1 VVVSAPGRSTPGSRN
16 LVFFG
21 CAAMPNQSRS
31 TVLVVE
37 EDQQLRK
44 LIGVILDDAGYRVLQ
59 ARNGYQ
65 ASRLLADGAGP
76 VDLIVL
82 GGPSRRSAVFQ
93 AAGKVLL
100 LSPDPAGNPENPVLQ
115 KPFKPAALIHAVRDL
130 ID

>member
-1 VVVSAPGRSTPGSRN
+1 MLNT
-16 LVFFG
+16 
-21 CAAMPNQSRS
+21 SRS

-44 LIGVILDDAGYRVLQ
+44 LIGIILDGAGYRVLQ

-65 ASRLLADGAGP
+65 ASRLMAGGTEP

-82 GGPSRRSAVFQ
+82 GGSARRPAAFQ

-100 LSPDPAGNPENPVLQ
+100 LSPDPAGTPDNPVLQ
-115 KPFKPAALIHAVRDL
+115 KPFKPAALIHAVRQL
-130 ID
+130 L